1 MQFLQTSIK
10 RTLGKGPEGVC
21 LIEVALYPVL
31 DVIHIFHLCCGSF
44 GSIIHFLDFS
54 EERNVC
60 FRIKNP
66 DLDFSQEVHF
76 GVDFGHV
83 LSNEVV
89 HRVSS
94 SGFTKDVHFLQFAT
108 HIVWKN
114 IFQVF
119 LLEKFYLNNVSVI
132 TVYRLQNAIKVICE
146 VTLRSCDSVGRQCHT
161 NIKSL
166 MEIFFNR
173 TRN

>member
-10 RTLGKGPEGVC
+10 RTLKKGPEGVC

-31 DVIHIFHLCCGSF
+31 DVTHIFHLCCGSF

-94 SGFTKDVHFLQFAT
+94 SGFTKDVHFHQGCSFSAIRNT
-108 HIVWKN
+108 YSM
-114 IFQVF
+114 
-119 LLEKFYLNNVSVI
+119 EKYLS
-132 TVYRLQNAIKVICE
+132 
-146 VTLRSCDSVGRQCHT
+146 SFS
-161 NIKSL
+161 S
-166 MEIFFNR
+166 
-173 TRN
+173 